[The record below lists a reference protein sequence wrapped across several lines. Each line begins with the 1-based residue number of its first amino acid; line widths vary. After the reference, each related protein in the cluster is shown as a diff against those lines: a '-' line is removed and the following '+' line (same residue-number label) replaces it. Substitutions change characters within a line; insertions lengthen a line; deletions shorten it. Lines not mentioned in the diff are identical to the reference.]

1 MRFPKK
7 RYTTG
12 RGVPT
17 NAPSPVSESTDA
29 VESQYAGRKDSERVP
44 AQKPRAAAQTSA
56 TPAEPSSSRNRPA
69 ATPASSKPDLPSPDD
84 LPDELIA
91 ARAYEIWKRRG
102 CPMGQDSERDWH
114 AARAELEA
122 ERQGWTE
129 PQPEDR
135 NRI

>member
-29 VESQYAGRKDSERVP
+29 VESVTAGRKDSERVP
-44 AQKPRAAAQTSA
+44 AQKPRAAAETSA
-56 TPAEPSSSRNRPA
+56 QFADTQPHPVVAPPSPQV
-69 ATPASSKPDLPSPDD
+69 DQPSPDD

-122 ERQGWTE
+122 ERLGWTE
-129 PQPEDR
+129 PQPGDR